1 MMSPADNSNI
11 VFYAYKTGSTATI
24 DYEQYLIKDY
34 VTEYVKN
41 NSEIYCFDTNFLLFD
56 TNFFRYSYNI
66 DINNYSGLPDACEKI
81 YNLNKYID
89 KKLSKKLPHYHSSD
103 FAGHIHKDDWTYDL
117 SYTAHSNLD
126 EFISEAQYRYA
137 KHFRD
142 IEPELRNV
150 YKPENLEL
158 KVNGKIVSHTSIS
171 VGYATY
177 NTNISE
183 YEANILNILD
193 YVDNIEVITDHSE
206 KYMIYNGKKYKFHY
220 TDSTLKKNDIPY
232 ICRMSYLEEVFN
244 AKIKYDY
251 DNLIL
256 EINI

>member
-1 MMSPADNSNI
+1 M
-11 VFYAYKTGSTATI
+11 
-24 DYEQYLIKDY
+24 
-34 VTEYVKN
+34 
-41 NSEIYCFDTNFLLFD
+41 
-56 TNFFRYSYNI
+56 
-66 DINNYSGLPDACEKI
+66 
-81 YNLNKYID
+81 
-89 KKLSKKLPHYHSSD
+89 
-103 FAGHIHKDDWTYDL
+103 
-117 SYTAHSNLD
+117 
-126 EFISEAQYRYA
+126 SEAQYRYA

-232 ICRMSYLEEVFN
+232 ICRMSFFEEVFN

-251 DNLIL
+251 DNLLL